1 MPCWM
6 PRVSSVTNVLFAT
19 HVTRPFVL
27 LSILWTISSSIAK
40 LSVVT
45 VPLILNVLPRA
56 DTLLAPVLLIS
67 RPGLLTSN
75 VFPPPNKPL
84 PRSTVPPVM
93 FTATPS
99 AFAVSVTVLYR
110 STRLPTLTATVDA
123 PAVLEAET
131 SVASAA
137 ERIPPLTLTAGF
149 EPVEVNVPPS
159 SPMVLP
165 VTLSVAPVLDDTLE
179 PVAMITAFIVGSTV
193 CVTNVPLIVSV
204 SPLESTR
211 KP

>member
-1 MPCWM
+1 MPS
-6 PRVSSVTNVLFAT
+6 VFSVTNVLFAT

-45 VPLILNVLPRA
+45 VPLISNVLPRA

-75 VFPPPNKPL
+75 VFPPADVPL
-84 PRSTVPPVM
+84 PRSTVPPKM

-99 AFAVSVTVLYR
+99 AFAVSVTVLPR
-110 STRLPTLTATVDA
+110 SERLPPVTATVDA
-123 PAVLEAET
+123 PSVLEVEI
-131 SVASAA
+131 SVALAA
-137 ERIPPLTLTAGF
+137 PRDPPLTLTAGF

-159 SPMVLP
+159 SVMALL
-165 VTLSVAPVLDDTLE
+165 VTLSVAPVLDVTLE
-179 PVAMITAFIVGSTV
+179 PVATIVAFFVGSTV

-204 SPLESTR
+204 PPLESTR